1 MPSLTDTSIQ
11 ARRDRHAGSVLENF
25 PDLVDRA
32 PVTGGHRSARDLVDA
47 AEVANRLHVTAVFA
61 DHELPVTGEDPDQ
74 PLPLRREANGRAAGR
89 CCGLTEDAD
98 ESHDARRRRS
108 RPVRSAVDQRDDVLR
123 IADGDL
129 RFEWEPVRELRARVR
144 LRDALAD
151 DERARGADDH
161 DIKIFQPRGQGR
173 GPERPV
179 STNIDA
185 AKKDNE

>member
-1 MPSLTDTSIQ
+1 MPSLTDTSIR
-11 ARRDRHAGSVLENF
+11 ARRDRHADSALEDF
-25 PDLVDRA
+25 PDLIDRA
-32 PVTGGHRSARDLVDA
+32 PVTGRHRSARDLVDA

-74 PLPLRREANGRAAGR
+74 PLPLRWKANGRAADRFG
-89 CCGLTEDAD
+89 GLTEDAD

-123 IADGDL
+123 IADGDV
-129 RFEWEPVRELRARVR
+129 RFEWEPLRELRARFR

-151 DERARGADDH
+151 DERSRCADVH
-161 DIKIFQPRGQGR
+161 DIKMFQPRGQSR

-185 AKKDNE
+185 AQKDNE